1 MQKNETVKENNSI
14 ISGGE
19 KQIMKNIESKSMA
32 KAELAYTT
40 GRIFTSSNEQNM
52 SFAHN
57 IIASGSDEFVKK
69 VGRQP
74 TYSELRE
81 MFG

>member
-1 MQKNETVKENNSI
+1 MQATTTSI
-14 ISGGE
+14 RGGESE
-19 KQIMKNIESKSMA
+19 KQIMQNIESKATA
-32 KAELAYTT
+32 KVEQAYRT
-40 GRIFTSSNEQNM
+40 GQLTNNSDSQNM

-57 IIASGSDEFVKK
+57 IISSGSDDFVKR
-69 VGRQP
+69 VGRHP